1 MILRNDADD
10 ISLSVL
16 DELHLLVYLC
26 SVAIPSVSKSE
37 LVSQSISYMSYCVH
51 NVPRLLGIVGTEASM
66 QQC

>member
-1 MILRNDADD
+1 MILRNDADE

-26 SVAIPSVSKSE
+26 SVAIPSVPKSE
-37 LVSQSISYMSYCVH
+37 LVSQSIPYMTYCVH
-51 NVPRLLGIVGTEASM
+51 NIPRLPGMVDMEVST